1 MGLNTLSAD
10 KAPNGD
16 LTATVGL
23 GPFAALVIGSAGV
36 VYGDIGT
43 SPLYAF
49 REAVTSAQHAG
60 LDSRASVLGV
70 LSLILWAL
78 MLIVTGKYVLLLLRA
93 DNKGEGGTFALMSLV
108 QSAAGRNAPLVLGLG
123 MVGASFFYG
132 DSVITP
138 AISVLSAVEGLKLLA
153 PGLEVAVLPIALFI
167 LVGLF
172 AAQPF
177 GTAKVAALFGPIMLV
192 WFLVLGLGG
201 LVHIVDDPH
210 VFYALNPWYGI
221 RFLAVN
227 GLAGVWTLGFV
238 FLAVTGAEALYADLG
253 HFGRRPIQTAWLS
266 IVLPA
271 LTLNY
276 LGQGALVLAQ
286 PDALKD
292 SFYHLYPGWALVP
305 MLLLATFAT
314 VIASQAVI
322 TGTFSLT
329 RQAIQLGLLP
339 RFNIH
344 HTSATMSGQIY
355 IPRVNWFLMVA
366 VVVVTVLFRSSTNL
380 AAAYGVAVTADMIIS
395 SLLTFFLLWRLWK
408 WPLWKAL
415 SIIVPLVIIEQIFFA
430 ANAIKLVEG
439 AWLPLVMAAIV
450 ATIMITWVRG
460 SQGADKGHPAQ
471 RDRPQLALQQAGSE
485 PAAPRARHR
494 DLPHLD
500 QHARADLPDAQP
512 QAQPG
517 AARAQHHPHHPHQG
531 RAARAAPG
539 ARRGEAD
546 GRHVHAG
553 HRALRFHGN
562 AERPQDPRSLP
573 AQGLADRRRRHVVLP
588 VPEVAARRCQERH
601 AEMAEAAV
609 HLARRRGR
617 RRHVLFPDPARP
629 RHRDRH
635 PGRDLSVLGARPPAG
650 FRQARTP
657 PSATGAARPPPAQP
671 RLLAFNSLN
680 LPDNSDSRASQAG
693 SGL

>member
-10 KAPNGD
+10 KAPHGD
-16 LTATVGL
+16 LASTVGL

-153 PGLEVAVLPIALFI
+153 PGLEVAVLPISIII
-167 LVGLF
+167 LVGIF

-177 GTAKVAALFGPIMLV
+177 GTAKVAALFGPVMLV
-192 WFLVLGLGG
+192 WFVVLAIGG
-201 LVHIVDDPH
+201 LVHIVDDPT

-227 GLAGVWTLGFV
+227 GMAGIWTLGFV

-253 HFGRRPIQTAWLS
+253 HFGRKPIQTAWLA

-276 LGQGALVLAQ
+276 LGQGALVLAH

-292 SFYHLYPGWALVP
+292 SFYNLYPSWALVP
-305 MLLLATFAT
+305 MLLLATCAT

-339 RFNIH
+339 RFNIQ

-355 IPRVNWFLMVA
+355 IPRVNWFLMAA
-366 VVVVTVLFRSSTNL
+366 VVVVTVLFRSSSNL

-395 SLLTFFLLWRLWK
+395 SLLTFFLLWKLWK
-408 WPLWKAL
+408 WPLWKAAA
-415 SIIVPLVIIEQIFFA
+415 IILPLVIIEQVFFF
-430 ANAIKLVEG
+430 ANAIKLLEG
-439 AWLPLVMAAIV
+439 AWLPLVMAGIV
-450 ATIMITWVRG
+450 ATIMLTWVRG
-460 SQGADKGHPAQ
+460 SRAVVKATQRSEIDLTWLCRKLEASPPHRVPGTAIFLTSTNMLAPTSLMHNLKHNRVLHERNIILTISTQDIPRVPRQERVEVKPLDGMFTRVVAHYGFMETPNVPKILEHCQRKGLPIDAGGTSFFLSRRSLRAAARNGMPQWQKRLYIWLAGAAEDATSYFQIP
-471 RDRPQLALQQAGSE
+471 RDRVIEIGTQ
-485 PAAPRARHR
+485 
-494 DLPHLD
+494 
-500 QHARADLPDAQP
+500 
-512 QAQPG
+512 
-517 AARAQHHPHHPHQG
+517 
-531 RAARAAPG
+531 
-539 ARRGEAD
+539 
-546 GRHVHAG
+546 
-553 HRALRFHGN
+553 
-562 AERPQDPRSLP
+562 
-573 AQGLADRRRRHVVLP
+573 
-588 VPEVAARRCQERH
+588 VAI
-601 AEMAEAAV
+601 
-609 HLARRRGR
+609 
-617 RRHVLFPDPARP
+617 
-629 RHRDRH
+629 
-635 PGRDLSVLGARPPAG
+635 
-650 FRQARTP
+650 
-657 PSATGAARPPPAQP
+657 
-671 RLLAFNSLN
+671 
-680 LPDNSDSRASQAG
+680 
-693 SGL
+693 